1 MKNKLQ
7 KNTITKNQL
16 LQNDT
21 QLIRVLDMEADR
33 VFIIDCIKRTMPVW
47 TDAESIKEYVPCSE
61 DTLQEITNIFLIDL
75 DNVDSENRKTAYERY
90 TMIAP
95 LLPFVSDLKK
105 RKELINSLANMNSV
119 SKQTIRYYL
128 CLYLVYQNISI
139 LIRKQSVKESVLSQ
153 DAKNM
158 RWALN
163 KFFYTKHKNSLSVA
177 YTLLLKE
184 KYCDSLGNL
193 LPEYPSFYQF
203 RYFYRRTKKMQTYYI
218 SRDGLK
224 DYQKNNRPLLGDGI
238 QEYASSVGMG
248 MLDATVCDIY
258 LVNEAG
264 NLVGRPILTACIDA
278 YSSLCCGYSLSWE
291 GGVYSLR
298 GLMLNIISDKQ
309 KWCNQYGINIEKSQW
324 DADKLP
330 AIFVTDMGSEYKSE
344 NFEQITEL
352 GVTVVNLPSYRP
364 ELKGAVE
371 KFFDLVQNTYKPH
384 LKGKGVIEPDYQE
397 RGSHDYR
404 KDACLTMADFEKVIL
419 RCIIYYNSQRIIEN
433 FPYTEGMIQN
443 QIQPFASNIWEW
455 GKTQTGAN
463 LITVDKE
470 QIVLTLLP
478 RTTGKFSRFGL
489 RVNKMRYKHENFTE
503 KYLAGG
509 EVTVAYNPDDVSEVW
524 LIDNGSYIRFD
535 LIESRYKGKELS
547 DVEILQRGQKEL
559 VKAATA
565 DRIHQLQ
572 GVKICSR
579 HRCYLVDSQVQI
591 SGKASPTLI
600 AAETIIP
607 EKCENLLWCQ
617 NDTEQRLADYVIKVF
632 QSELDLN
639 CDIMV
644 GKFLHSRMENTI
656 YRSVRGEQRNMS
668 LLHADFQ
675 EYYKKLPDNNFSELW
690 QIQKVLTDD
699 RINLYEVY
707 PEEVNEFFK
716 VLFALSDEQTAAMDK
731 VIPMTQELF
740 ESCFEKLMSV
750 DAIRS
755 CMKLMEE
762 YPEFT
767 DTMTQNIMNELDLT
781 EEDFQP
787 LSEEESR
794 AGLQALKERIARET
808 GAVI

>member
-21 QLIRVLDMEADR
+21 QLIRVLDIEADR
-33 VFIIDCIKRTMPVW
+33 VFVIDCIKKTMPVW
-47 TDAESIKEYVPCSE
+47 KDIEAINEYIPCSE
-61 DTLQEITNIFLIDL
+61 DTLQEITDTFIIDL
-75 DNVDSENRKTAYERY
+75 DNVDSEGRKTAYERY

-95 LLPFVSDLKK
+95 LLPFISDLKK
-105 RKELINSLANMNSV
+105 RKELINSLANINSV

-139 LIRKQSVKESVLSQ
+139 LIRKQSVKESVKESVLSQ
-153 DAKNM
+153 DEKNM

-163 KFFYTKHKNSLSVA
+163 KFFYTKHKNSLPVA

-258 LVNEAG
+258 LINEAG

-309 KWCNQYGINIEKSQW
+309 KWCNQYGISIEKSQW

-364 ELKGAVE
+364 ELKGTVE

-433 FPYTEGMIQN
+433 FPYTENMIQN
-443 QIQPFASNIWEW
+443 QIKPFASNIWEW

-470 QIVLTLLP
+470 QIILTLLP

-503 KYLAGG
+503 KYLSGG
-509 EVTVAYNPDDVSEVW
+509 EVTVAYNPDDVSAVW

-547 DVEILQRGQKEL
+547 DVEIMQRGQKEL

-565 DRIHQLQ
+565 DNIQA
-572 GVKICSR
+572 
-579 HRCYLVDSQVQI
+579 QI
-591 SGKASPTLI
+591 NLAKSIEII
-600 AAETIIP
+600 AASVNNPDKVNIKSIRNTR
-607 EKCENLLWCQ
+607 
-617 NDTEQRLADYVIKVF
+617 QR
-632 QSELDLN
+632 
-639 CDIMV
+639 
-644 GKFLHSRMENTI
+644 
-656 YRSVRGEQRNMS
+656 
-668 LLHADFQ
+668 
-675 EYYKKLPDNNFSELW
+675 
-690 QIQKVLTDD
+690 
-699 RINLYEVY
+699 
-707 PEEVNEFFK
+707 
-716 VLFALSDEQTAAMDK
+716 EQTKNHIDY
-731 VIPMTQELF
+731 
-740 ESCFEKLMSV
+740 
-750 DAIRS
+750 IRGI
-755 CMKLMEE
+755 E
-762 YPEFT
+762 
-767 DTMTQNIMNELDLT
+767 
-781 EEDFQP
+781 
-787 LSEEESR
+787 
-794 AGLQALKERIARET
+794 A
-808 GAVI
+808 

>member
-1 MKNKLQ
+1 MKNNTFQ
-7 KNTITKNQL
+7 KNNSFPNNQL
-16 LQNDT
+16 LQYDN
-21 QLIRVLDMEADR
+21 QLVRVLDSTTDK
-33 VFIIDCIKRTMPVW
+33 VFIIDCIKKTMPVW
-47 TDAESIKEYVPCSE
+47 TDAESLKDYLPCSE
-61 DTLQEITNIFLIDL
+61 DTLQEITDTILIDL
-75 DNVDSENRKTAYERY
+75 DNLDSEGRKTAYERY

-105 RKELINSLANMNSV
+105 RKELINSLANINSV

-153 DAKNM
+153 DEKNM

-163 KFFYTKHKNSLSVA
+163 KFFYTKHKNSLPVA

-248 MLDATVCDIY
+248 MIDATVCDIY

-309 KWCNQYGINIEKSQW
+309 KWCSQYGISIEKSQW

-455 GKTQTGAN
+455 GKAQTGTN

-503 KYLAGG
+503 KYLSGG
-509 EVTVAYNPDDVSEVW
+509 EVTVAYNPDDVSAVW
-524 LIDNGSYIRFD
+524 LIDNGSYIQFD

-547 DVEILQRGQKEL
+547 DVEIMQKGQKEL

-565 DRIHQLQ
+565 DNIQA
-572 GVKICSR
+572 
-579 HRCYLVDSQVQI
+579 QI
-591 SGKASPTLI
+591 NLAQSIEII
-600 AAETIIP
+600 AASVNNPDKVNIKSIRNTR
-607 EKCENLLWCQ
+607 
-617 NDTEQRLADYVIKVF
+617 QR
-632 QSELDLN
+632 
-639 CDIMV
+639 
-644 GKFLHSRMENTI
+644 
-656 YRSVRGEQRNMS
+656 
-668 LLHADFQ
+668 
-675 EYYKKLPDNNFSELW
+675 
-690 QIQKVLTDD
+690 
-699 RINLYEVY
+699 
-707 PEEVNEFFK
+707 
-716 VLFALSDEQTAAMDK
+716 EQTKNHIDY
-731 VIPMTQELF
+731 
-740 ESCFEKLMSV
+740 
-750 DAIRS
+750 IRGI
-755 CMKLMEE
+755 E
-762 YPEFT
+762 
-767 DTMTQNIMNELDLT
+767 
-781 EEDFQP
+781 
-787 LSEEESR
+787 
-794 AGLQALKERIARET
+794 A
-808 GAVI
+808 